1 MKRLIE
7 SELQAWAKEG
17 NRKPLVLRGARQVG
31 KTYSVRNLGKSFRYF
46 AEINFEEKPD
56 ARLFFKEALSAQPLC
71 QKLAAFTGVPIQPG
85 ETLLFFDEAQAC
97 PQVLAALRYFYEQLP
112 GLHVIAAGSLL
123 EFALEQIPS
132 LGVGRLTSRFMHPLT
147 FPEFLEAI
155 NEAPLLSLAD
165 RASFDAPLDI
175 PFHHRLIDHLRTY
188 MLIGGMPA
196 AVKTY
201 IDTHD
206 LHQVMNMLDDLIL
219 TFQDDFGKYRK
230 RVPFERLQ
238 ETFQSVAQQTGRKF
252 VCATVDKNTKST
264 SILASLELLVKAGLV
279 HQVFHTHAQGL
290 PLGAQIDK
298 RRFKALLFD
307 VGIHQRLSGLDLSSY
322 MVTEDTALVNNGS
335 LAELLTGLHLVAFQ
349 SSHRRP
355 ELYYWHRETPGANAE
370 VDYVIQLDNRIC
382 PVEVKAGHRGGMQS
396 LRVFLKERGI
406 AFGIRASLEN
416 FGRLS
421 DVGILPLYAAHRLSN
436 GSLPSVPQIEPLF
449 AP

>member
-7 SELQAWAKEG
+7 TELQAWATET
-17 NRKPLVLRGARQVG
+17 NRKPLILRGARQVG
-31 KTYSVRNLGKSFRYF
+31 KTYSIRKFGKSFRYF

-56 ARLFFKEALSAQPLC
+56 ARLFFQEALSAQPLC
-71 QKLAAFTGVPIQPG
+71 EKLAAFTGVPIQAG

-97 PQVLAALRYFYEQLP
+97 PQVLSALRYFYEQLP

-132 LGVGRLTSRFMHPLT
+132 LGVGRLTSRFMYPLT
-147 FPEFLEAI
+147 FPEFLEVI
-155 NEAPLLSLAD
+155 NESALLSMVDKAT
-165 RASFDAPLDI
+165 FDAPLDI
-175 PFHHRLIDHLRTY
+175 PFHRRLSDYLRTY

-196 AVKTY
+196 AVQTY
-201 IDTHD
+201 IDTRD
-206 LHQVMNMLDDLIL
+206 LHQVMNVLDDLIL

-230 RVPFERLQ
+230 RVPLERLHD
-238 ETFQSVAQQTGRKF
+238 TFQSVALQTGKKF
-252 VCATVDKNTKST
+252 VCAAVDKNAKST
-264 SILASLELLVKAGLV
+264 SILATLDLFVKAGLV

-290 PLGAQIDK
+290 PLGAQLDK

-307 VGIHQRLSGLDLSSY
+307 VGIHQRLSGLDLSRY
-322 MVTEDTALVNNGS
+322 MITEDTALVNNGG
-335 LAELLTGLHLVAFQ
+335 LAELLTGLHLVASQ

-370 VDYVIQLDNRIC
+370 VDYVIQLDNQIC
-382 PVEVKAGHRGGMQS
+382 PVEVKAGQRGGMQS
-396 LRVFLKERGI
+396 LRIFLKERGI

-421 DVGILPLYAAHRLSN
+421 DVGILPLYAAHRLNN
-436 GSLPSVPQIEPLF
+436 GSLGSSPLGH
-449 AP
+449 

>member
-7 SELQAWAKEG
+7 TELLSWSKEK
-17 NRKPLVLRGARQVG
+17 NRNPLILRGARQVG
-31 KTYSVRNLGKSFRYF
+31 KTYSVRKLGKSFRYF

-71 QKLAAFTGVPIQPG
+71 EKLSAFTGVPIQEG
-85 ETLLFFDEAQAC
+85 ETLLFFDEVQAC
-97 PQVLAALRYFYEQLP
+97 PQVLAALRYFCEQLP

-132 LGVGRLTSRFMHPLT
+132 LGVGRLTSRFMYPLT

-155 NEAPLLSLAD
+155 NESALVALVDKAT
-165 RASFDAPLDI
+165 FDAPLDI
-175 PFHHRLIDHLRTY
+175 PFHRRLIEYLRTY

-196 AVKTY
+196 AVQKY
-201 IDTHD
+201 IDTRD
-206 LHQVMNMLDDLIL
+206 LHQVMNVLDDLIL
-219 TFQDDFGKYRK
+219 TFQDDFAKYRR
-230 RVPFERLQ
+230 RVPLERLHD
-238 ETFQSVAQQTGRKF
+238 TFQSVVVQTGRKF
-252 VCATVDKNTKST
+252 VCATVDKNVKST
-264 SILASLELLVKAGLV
+264 SILTSLDLFVKAGLV

-307 VGIHQRLSGLDLSSY
+307 IGIHQRLSGLDLAHY
-322 MVTEDTALVNNGS
+322 MITEDSVLVNNGG
-335 LAELLTGLHLVAFQ
+335 LAELLIGLHLVTSQ

-355 ELYYWHRETPGANAE
+355 ELYYWHREVPGANAE
-370 VDYVIQLDNRIC
+370 VDYVVQLDNRTC

-421 DVGILPLYAAHRLSN
+421 DVAILPLYAAHRINN
-436 GSLPSVPQIEPLF
+436 GSLNRL
-449 AP
+449 